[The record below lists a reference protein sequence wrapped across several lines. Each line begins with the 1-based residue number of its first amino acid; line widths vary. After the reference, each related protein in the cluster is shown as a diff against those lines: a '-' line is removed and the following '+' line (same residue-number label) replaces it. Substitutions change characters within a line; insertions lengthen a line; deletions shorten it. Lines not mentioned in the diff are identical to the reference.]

1 MCICYIFV
9 SFIAYAYCMYILNH
23 ILYVIRLVPYSIGR
37 PSATTTSPP
46 VTSGR
51 RMSRRRSRKRAA
63 PVTSEVRTSPAV
75 LEERVVA
82 AEDGFQQVFPVLL
95 IITTAVL
102 AALAVVEEGIGVVVT
117 LVLQQEV
124 EGRITEPLRVSQE
137 SLLRLHRPPSI
148 PLPVYPSR

>member
-46 VTSGR
+46 VTNGR
-51 RMSRRRSRKRAA
+51 RMSRRRSRGRAA
-63 PVTSEVRTSPAV
+63 VTYEVRTSPLVPA
-75 LEERVVA
+75 ERVVA

>member
-1 MCICYIFV
+1 M
-9 SFIAYAYCMYILNH
+9 
-23 ILYVIRLVPYSIGR
+23 
-37 PSATTTSPP
+37 
-46 VTSGR
+46 
-51 RMSRRRSRKRAA
+51 
-63 PVTSEVRTSPAV
+63 TSEVRTSPAV